1 MAFNAKR
8 INPIDQQP
16 RKAVGVSLPFSGK
29 AVFNSTFETKEA
41 IKSHLINYLLTGR
54 GERYL
59 NPTFGSGLRNQMFN
73 NINRENLSTLEVQ
86 IAQELED
93 YFPTLSVSKLNITGV
108 PDSNTISLSL
118 NFLIRDTLVQDEL
131 TINFE

>member
-16 RKAVGVSLPFSGK
+16 SKAVGVSLPFSGK

-41 IKSHLINYLLTGR
+41 IKSNLINYLLTGR
-54 GERYL
+54 GERYM
-59 NPTFGSGLRNQMFN
+59 NPTFGSGLRNQMFTN
-73 NINRENLSTLEVQ
+73 VNRENLSTLEVQ

-93 YFPTLSVSKLNITGV
+93 YFPSLSISKLNITGV
-108 PDSNTISLSL
+108 PDSNMISLSL

>member
-16 RKAVGVSLPFSGK
+16 SKAVGISLPFSGK

-41 IKSHLINYLLTGR
+41 IKSNLINYLLTGR
-54 GERYL
+54 GERYM
-59 NPTFGSGLRNQMFN
+59 NPTFGSGLRNQMFTN
-73 NINRENLSTLEVQ
+73 VNRENLSTLEVQ

-93 YFPTLSVSKLNITGV
+93 FFPSLSISKLNITGV
-108 PDSNTISLSL
+108 PDSNMISLSL

>member
-16 RKAVGVSLPFSGK
+16 RKAVGISLPFSGK

-41 IKSHLINYLLTGR
+41 IKSNLINYLLTGR
-54 GERYL
+54 GERYM
-59 NPTFGSGLRNQMFN
+59 NPTFGSGLRNEMFN

>member
-41 IKSHLINYLLTGR
+41 IKSNLINYLLTGR
-54 GERYL
+54 GERYM

-131 TINFE
+131 TINF

>member
-41 IKSHLINYLLTGR
+41 IKSNLINYLLTGR
-54 GERYL
+54 GERYM
-59 NPTFGSGLRNQMFN
+59 NPTFGSGLRNQMFTN
-73 NINRENLSTLEVQ
+73 VNRENLSTLEVQ

-93 YFPTLSVSKLNITGV
+93 YFPSLSISKLNITGV
-108 PDSNTISLSL
+108 PDSNMISLSL

>member
-16 RKAVGVSLPFSGK
+16 SKAVGVSLPFSGK

-41 IKSHLINYLLTGR
+41 IKSNLINYLLTGR
-54 GERYL
+54 GERYM
-59 NPTFGSGLRNQMFN
+59 NPTFGSGLRNQMFTN
-73 NINRENLSTLEVQ
+73 VNRENLSTLEVQ

-93 YFPTLSVSKLNITGV
+93 FFPSLSISKLNITGV
-108 PDSNTISLSL
+108 PDSNMISLSL

>member
-41 IKSHLINYLLTGR
+41 IKSNLINYLLTGR
-54 GERYL
+54 GERYM
-59 NPTFGSGLRNQMFN
+59 NPTFGSGLRDQMFN

>member
-41 IKSHLINYLLTGR
+41 IKSNLINYLLTGR
-54 GERYL
+54 GERYM
-59 NPTFGSGLRNQMFN
+59 NPTFGSGLRNEMFN

>member
-1 MAFNAKR
+1 MAFDAKR

-41 IKSHLINYLLTGR
+41 IKSNIINYLLTGK
-54 GERYL
+54 GERYM
-59 NPTFGSGLRNQMFN
+59 NPTFGSGIRNELFN
-73 NINRENLSTLEVQ
+73 NVNRENTSSLEIKV
-86 IAQELED
+86 ASDLRN
-93 YFPTLSVSKLNITGV
+93 YFPDLAIEKLSITPL
-108 PDSNTISLSL
+108 PDSNLISLSI
-118 NFLIRDTLVQDEL
+118 NFKIKDTQVEDEV

>member
-1 MAFNAKR
+1 MAFDAKR

-41 IKSHLINYLLTGR
+41 IKSNIINYLLTGK
-54 GERYL
+54 GERYM
-59 NPTFGSGLRNQMFN
+59 NPTFGSGIRNELFN
-73 NINRENLSTLEVQ
+73 NVNRENTSSLEIKV
-86 IAQELED
+86 ASDLRN
-93 YFPTLSVSKLNITGV
+93 YFPDLAIEKLSITPL
-108 PDSNTISLSL
+108 PDSNLISLSI
-118 NFLIRDTLVQDEL
+118 NFKIKDTQVEGEV

>member
-1 MAFNAKR
+1 MAFDAKR

-41 IKSHLINYLLTGR
+41 IKSNLINYLLTGR
-54 GERYL
+54 GERYM

-86 IAQELED
+86 IAQEVED

>member
-41 IKSHLINYLLTGR
+41 IKSNLINYLLTGR
-54 GERYL
+54 GERYM
-59 NPTFGSGLRNQMFN
+59 NPTFGSGLRDQMFTN
-73 NINRENLSTLEVQ
+73 VNRENLSTLEVQ
-86 IAQELED
+86 ITQELED
-93 YFPTLSVSKLNITGV
+93 YFPSLTIAKLNITGV
-108 PDSNTISLSL
+108 PDSNMISLSV